1 MTAGAAALCAARIDP
16 NICQV
21 LIAGHRSPEPGH
33 RFVLQAL
40 GLEPLLELDLRL
52 GEGSGAALATQLL
65 ITAARIDLEM
75 CTFEEAGI
83 EHPEN
88 PEARK

>member
-1 MTAGAAALCAARIDP
+1 LCAARIDP